1 MHFPHLHSL
10 PLKMV
15 KVPLLCPQRA
25 PHRPEETAQET
36 VRVLKVFK
44 VLKVSKPPTN
54 IASGAHQNFFILL
67 RRCSRGIS

>member
-10 PLKMV
+10 LLKIV
-15 KVPLLCPQRA
+15 KNPLLCPQSA
-25 PHRPEETAQET
+25 PHRPEETVQET

-44 VLKVSKPPTN
+44 VIKVAKPPTN
-54 IASGAHQNFFILL
+54 IASAAHQNFFILL